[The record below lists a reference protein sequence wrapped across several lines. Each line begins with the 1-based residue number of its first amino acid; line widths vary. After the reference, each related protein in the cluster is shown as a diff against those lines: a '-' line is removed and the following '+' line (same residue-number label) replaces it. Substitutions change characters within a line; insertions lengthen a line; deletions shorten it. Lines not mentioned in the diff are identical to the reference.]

1 MKRKYILTLH
11 AITMFELI
19 DAKDEL
25 IDEEHIRY
33 VYIEKEHCKK
43 SSCIRQSNVIRA
55 DLGTAN
61 LHYNS

>member
-1 MKRKYILTLH
+1 
-11 AITMFELI
+11 MFELI